1 MGAFE
6 DFVNQNLGIRRPIIT
21 DAGHP
26 SQSLK
31 AAGIVGTNYIN
42 SNNNQLYEKTG
53 EDNINDWMPI
63 GKLGHS
69 RFSGESGIY
78 LTVTGN
84 SGFFENQNVIGTGAQ
99 INFIVT
105 DEGFTVASDAATIAL
120 PGASQRRSAAE
131 VTCSCMMSCFAPFIS
146 PVTDSMPA
154 LRPDSTTDIINFK
167 LSSINSFNA
176 DS

>member
-105 DEGFTVASDAATIAL
+105 DEGFVGINT
-120 PGASQRRSAAE
+120 AE
-131 VTCSCMMSCFAPFIS
+131 
-146 PVTDSMPA
+146 PVTQLHVSGNAIISGGNLILDYDHMYSSNPNIKGA
-154 LRPDSTTDIINFK
+154 VWRDGTTLKI
-167 LSSINSFNA
+167 SA
-176 DS
+176 G